1 MSQTVSFPSNG
12 DTASGYLA
20 TPTSGKGPG
29 LLVLQEWWG
38 LVPQLKG
45 VCDRLAA
52 EGFVALAPDLY
63 HGEIAEHTEM
73 DKANELMQS
82 LPPDRAAR
90 DMGAAIDYLLA
101 HEATEGNRVGVIG
114 FCMGGMLTLLISA
127 FQGDRV
133 AAAAPFYGAPLGDMA
148 PDWSGLTASVQ
159 GHFAEKDDFFGPEP
173 VKALEAEL
181 KGMGKD
187 VEFIVYPGT
196 GHAFANEED
205 PLGTHDTEAAKTAW
219 DRATTFLKSKLP

>member
-38 LVPQLKG
+38 LVPQLRG
-45 VCDRLAA
+45 VCDRLAG

-90 DMGAAIDYLLA
+90 DMAGAIDYLLGHSA
-101 HEATEGNRVGVIG
+101 VTGEKVGVIG
-114 FCMGGMLTLLISA
+114 FCMGGMLTLMIAAL
-127 FQGDRV
+127 QGDKV

-148 PDWSGLTASVQ
+148 PDWDGLTAAVQ
-159 GHFAEKDDFFGPEP
+159 GHFAEKDDFFTADA

-181 KGMGKD
+181 KDKGKD

-196 GHAFANEED
+196 GHAFANEQD
-205 PLGTHDTEAAKTAW
+205 AL
-219 DRATTFLKSKLP
+219 